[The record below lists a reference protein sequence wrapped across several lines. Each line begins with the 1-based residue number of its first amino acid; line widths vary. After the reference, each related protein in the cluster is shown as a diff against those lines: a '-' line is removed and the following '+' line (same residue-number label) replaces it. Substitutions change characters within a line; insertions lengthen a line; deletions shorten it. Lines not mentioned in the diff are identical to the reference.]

1 MTRIRLT
8 VFAVLVPGL
17 ALLQGLAAAR
27 GPGQPPARP
36 ALRLRGRSISV
47 AAPPISAAAADDLA
61 STELTVTLTNTS
73 PTSFA
78 VSPSDFALS
87 AQGDMFGVQG
97 WNAGPSPVTIMPRH
111 SDEFRLTFRAPSA
124 AVEQAALVYRPG
136 GERISGVV
144 PLARSPRI
152 PRATPSTAPP
162 AIDTFPLLQGV
173 GDPWGLALDKSGDIW
188 FAEPG
193 CDFAPTCPAGTPP
206 GQIGELKAFSH
217 VVVFYTLP
225 NIPGNQPIFLAFDR
239 SGDLW
244 FTTPNNSKIGEFR
257 PSAGK
262 FIGQWAVTAGS
273 GPWDLT
279 FSNRTIWYT
288 EHLVSA
294 VGTFSPSTHRHRDYP
309 TPSANSNPYGIAAEH
324 GLIWFTE
331 NNSTVDRVAVFNTH
345 KRRHA
350 ISEYQIVRPLS
361 GTPHMIAIGPRGH
374 PWWTEGFSNTIATL
388 DPDSAKPG
396 RCRTRSG
403 TCKGVHRFP
412 LTPATGCSTN
422 GAHASGIAIQRSRDL
437 VWLDNSLTAQVGS
450 FDPRSHTFDLDTLSD
465 CDDHPHDGLTLDSAD
480 KVWFDEE
487 FGSAIGELT
496 P

>member
-1 MTRIRLT
+1 VTRLELAIFSLIALGLLI
-8 VFAVLVPGL
+8 FHGLSAVKSD
-17 ALLQGLAAAR
+17 AQ
-27 GPGQPPARP
+27 QPAPVS
-36 ALRLRGRSISV
+36 LRLRGRSLSV
-47 AAPPISAAAADDLA
+47 SAPIRDSPLQDPAHRD
-61 STELTVTLTNTS
+61 LTVMLSNAS
-73 PTSFA
+73 SRSFS
-78 VSPSDFALS
+78 VSPSDFTLS
-87 AQGDMFGVQG
+87 VQGDTFGVQR
-97 WNAGPSPVTIMPRH
+97 WNAGTAPVPIAPRH
-111 SDEFRLTFRAPSA
+111 SDVIRLAFSAPRIA
-124 AVEQAALVYRPG
+124 GQATTLVYRPADTS
-136 GERISGVV
+136 ITGVV
-144 PLARSPRI
+144 PLNASSPR
-152 PRATPSTAPP
+152 PLSTASR
-162 AIDTFPLLQGV
+162 ARVAVGTFPVSRGA
-173 GDPWGLALDKSGDIW
+173 GDPWGTAFDRWGNLW

-403 TCKGVHRFP
+403 TCKGVRRFA
-412 LTPATGCSTN
+412 LTAATSCSTN